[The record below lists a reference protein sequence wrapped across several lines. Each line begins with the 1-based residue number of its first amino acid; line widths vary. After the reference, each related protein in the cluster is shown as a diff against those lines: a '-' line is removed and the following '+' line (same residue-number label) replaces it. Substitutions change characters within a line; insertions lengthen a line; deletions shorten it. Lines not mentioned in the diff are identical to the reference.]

1 MGAHGGRWN
10 AVPMDVDGT
19 KGFLVADARGRR
31 VGQVECPMY
40 GTAPEVPDALAVRS
54 GHVIHRHYIV
64 PTAAIDEIDERSHV
78 VGLTLRRNELQRFL

>member
-1 MGAHGGRWN
+1 
-10 AVPMDVDGT
+10 
-19 KGFLVADARGRR
+19 
-31 VGQVECPMY
+31 MY

-64 PTAAIDEIDERSHV
+64 PTAAIDEIDDESRV